1 MWTDLQWQKKIN
13 GRIREKLGKD
23 YKGAHETFGVINT
36 FIILIL
42 KLYTVNVC
50 SLLALVHM

>member
-13 GRIREKLGKD
+13 GRIREKLGKE